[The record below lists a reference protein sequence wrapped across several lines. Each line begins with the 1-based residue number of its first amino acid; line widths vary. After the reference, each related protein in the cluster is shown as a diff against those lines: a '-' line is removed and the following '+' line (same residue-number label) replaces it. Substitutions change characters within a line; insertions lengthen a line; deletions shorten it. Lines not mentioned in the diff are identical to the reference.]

1 MEATA
6 WKEQYCTPDRCLYR
20 LQINNVCGRSEK
32 KIQRIVADWSNSG
45 RGWNP
50 KNNTKMLLFSKVF
63 ESEQAWLNWAKQFP
77 YKLIELNSKG
87 NPKRTKLG
95 IDAINKKNKRKVD

>member
-6 WKEQYCTPDRCLYR
+6 WKEQYCGPNEYLYR

-32 KIQRIVADWSNSG
+32 KIQKIVEDWSTSG
-45 RGWNP
+45 RGYNP
-50 KNNTKMLLFSKVF
+50 GNQTRMLLFSKVF
-63 ESEQAWLNWAKQFP
+63 ESEQEWLKWAKQFP

-95 IDAINKKNKRKVD
+95 IDAISKSKKKGS